1 MLTFAFQKLLR
12 SVSISL
18 FVFVSLSLS
27 LGMSA
32 FSSNAYSASKTI
44 LVLGD
49 SLSAEYGLARGTG
62 WVSLL
67 EKKLADDKFSVS
79 IINASIS
86 GETTIGGR
94 SRLPSLLKQ
103 YKPNIV
109 IIELG
114 GNDAL
119 RGLDLKASEN
129 NFRDMIQMARANKAQ
144 VLLVAMKIPPNYGK
158 QYTDQFFSL
167 YAKLSKETKSSL
179 VPFFLEG
186 IAQDPALFQADRIHP
201 KAEAHPVMLNNVW
214 PHLLAMLKK

>member
-1 MLTFAFQKLLR
+1 MLTFAFQKILR
-12 SVSISL
+12 SFFISL
-18 FVFVSLSLS
+18 FVFVSLSI
-27 LGMSA
+27 SA

-49 SLSAEYGLARGTG
+49 SLSAEYGLVRGTG

-67 EKKLADDKFSVS
+67 EKKLASEKITSKL
-79 IINASIS
+79 INASIS

-103 YKPNIV
+103 YKPNII

-119 RGLDLKASEN
+119 RGLDLKASEK
-129 NFRDMIQMARANKAQ
+129 NFLDMIQMAQSNRTQ
-144 VLLVAMKIPPNYGK
+144 VLLLAMKIPPNYGK

-186 IAQDPALFQADRIHP
+186 IAENPALFQADRIHP